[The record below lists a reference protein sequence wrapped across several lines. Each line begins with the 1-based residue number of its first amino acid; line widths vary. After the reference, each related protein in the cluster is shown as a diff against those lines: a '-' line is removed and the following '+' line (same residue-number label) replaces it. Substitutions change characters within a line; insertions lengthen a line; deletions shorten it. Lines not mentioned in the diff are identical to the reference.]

1 MSNACLLSLLVI
13 LPFLASLVIF
23 ILKITTKSVEKL
35 EQRTRIL
42 AIVTPLI
49 SAAITIY
56 FLIIMNNKEVIH
68 ASIFEWIN
76 IGDLH
81 ISISLMID
89 SLSMW
94 MILFISLITSLIFI
108 YATGYM
114 HNDAGFARFFIY
126 FHLFLGSMI
135 LLILGDNPI
144 VMFLGWE
151 GVGLCSYLL
160 IGFYFKDEE
169 NLKAANKA
177 FFLNRV
183 GDFGFVAALSLLF
196 VAIGSSGM
204 DYTSLEAHISQ
215 IDHETLRLIAILFFV
230 GAMGKSAQIPLYVW
244 LPDAM
249 AGPTPVSALIHAAT
263 MVTAGVYMVVRF
275 SFIYTLV
282 PEVGLFIAYIGAFSA
297 LIAALFA
304 SFSTDIKKI
313 LAYSTMSQL
322 GYMFIA
328 AGLEAYSAAMFH
340 LFTHAFF
347 KALLF
352 MGAGAVIVALHH
364 EQNIFKMGH
373 LRHFLP
379 SVFISMFVAT
389 VTISGIPPFS
399 GFFSK
404 DAIVAHAFFTQ
415 NYAIW
420 LIASL
425 TAFLTAFYMFRLF
438 FTVFIAPSKTT
449 RPYLEHVSI
458 SMQWPLMLLA
468 LGSVINGL
476 WNLPHY
482 MGGNQILSYFL
493 NLPDK
498 AIHASLKDEWI
509 LTLINSSIALLGMY
523 IAYIKFSEKAKE
535 PDSQRFYH
543 RIFINKLYI
552 DELYHFLIVRPLTLL
567 STFLNTRV
575 EAFVF
580 GVIYMGVKSY
590 RYLAIKI
597 NDLQSGDA
605 RSYLTYIMGGILMIS
620 MYVLVMLKALT

>member
-1 MSNACLLSLLVI
+1 MSDSFLLSLLVI
-13 LPFLASLVIF
+13 LPFVASFVIF
-23 ILKITTKSVEKL
+23 LLRITIKDSTKL
-35 EQRTRIL
+35 EQNSRKIT
-42 AIVTPLI
+42 IVTPLI
-49 SAAITIY
+49 SALITIY
-56 FLIIMNNKEVIH
+56 FLFIID
-68 ASIFEWIN
+68 ASHSVHSTIFQWVN
-76 IGDLH
+76 IGDFH
-81 ISISLMID
+81 IAISLVLD
-89 SLSMW
+89 NLSMW
-94 MILFISLITSLIFI
+94 MILFISLIASLIFI

-114 HNDAGFARFFIY
+114 HKDESYSRFFIY
-126 FHLFLGSMI
+126 FHLFLGSMM
-135 LLILGDNPI
+135 LLVLGDNPI
-144 VMFLGWE
+144 IMFVGWE

-183 GDFGFVAALSLLF
+183 GDFGFVSALALLF
-196 VAIGSSGM
+196 IAIGSTGM
-204 DYTSLEAHISQ
+204 DYTSLEAHIKE
-215 IDHETLRLIAILFFV
+215 IDHDTLRLIAILFFV

-263 MVTAGVYMVVRF
+263 MVTAGVYIVVRF

-304 SFSTDIKKI
+304 SFASDIKKI

-322 GYMFIA
+322 GYMFMA

-352 MGAGAVIVALHH
+352 MGAGTVIIALHH

-373 LRHFLP
+373 LRHYLP
-379 SVFISMFVAT
+379 AVFISMFVAT
-389 VTISGIPPFS
+389 VAISGIPPFS

-404 DAIVAHAFFTQ
+404 DAIVAHAFFTH
-415 NYAIW
+415 NYGIW
-420 LIASL
+420 LIASG

-449 RPYLEHVSI
+449 RPFLEPVSI

-468 LGSVINGL
+468 LGALINGW
-476 WNLPHY
+476 WNIPHF
-482 MGGNQILSYFL
+482 MGGSANVSAFL
-493 NLPDK
+493 NLPDL
-498 AIHASLKDEWI
+498 AIHASAKDEWI
-509 LTLINSSIALLGMY
+509 LTLVNSFIALLGMY
-523 IAYIKFSEKAKE
+523 TAYVKFAVRAAEPNSE
-535 PDSQRFYH
+535 RFFH
-543 RIFINKLYI
+543 RIFVNKLYV
-552 DELYHFLIVRPLTLL
+552 DEMYHFLIVNPIKAL
-567 STFLNTRV
+567 SNFFNTKV

-580 GVIYMGVKSY
+580 GVIYIGVKSY
-590 RYLAIKI
+590 RYLAIKV

-605 RSYLTYIMGGILMIS
+605 RTYLIYIMGGTIMIS
-620 MYVLVMLKALT
+620 IYVLSMLKALT

>member
-1 MSNACLLSLLVI
+1 MSNAWLLSLLVI
-13 LPFLASLVIF
+13 LPFATSLVIF
-23 ILKITTKSVEKL
+23 ILKISTKNVEKL

-49 SAAITIY
+49 LATTTLY
-56 FLIIMNNKEVIH
+56 FLIIIDNKVILH

-94 MILFISLITSLIFI
+94 MILFISLISALIFI

-114 HNDAGFARFFIY
+114 HKDVGFARFFIY
-126 FHLFLGSMI
+126 FHLFLGSMM
-135 LLILGDNPI
+135 LLVLGDNPI
-144 VMFLGWE
+144 IMFLGWE

-196 VAIGSSGM
+196 VSIGSSGM
-204 DYTSLEAHISQ
+204 DYTSLQAHISY
-215 IDHETLRLIAILFFV
+215 IDHDRLRLIAILFFIA
-230 GAMGKSAQIPLYVW
+230 AMGKSAQIPLYVW

-304 SFSTDIKKI
+304 SFATDIKKI

-322 GYMFIA
+322 GYMFMA

-373 LRHFLP
+373 LRHYLP
-379 SVFISMFVAT
+379 AVFISMFVAT
-389 VTISGIPPFS
+389 VAISGIPPFS

-404 DAIVAHAFFTQ
+404 DAIVTHAFFTH
-415 NYAIW
+415 NYGIW
-420 LIASL
+420 IIASA

-468 LGSVINGL
+468 FGAVFNGL
-476 WNLPHY
+476 WNIPHF
-482 MGGNQILSYFL
+482 MGGEQMVSHFL

-509 LTLINSSIALLGMY
+509 LTLTNSAVALLGMY
-523 IAYIKFSEKAKE
+523 IAYVKFSEKAKE
-535 PDSQRFYH
+535 PDSKRFYH
-543 RIFINKLYI
+543 RIFIHKFYI
-552 DELYHFLIVRPLTLL
+552 DELYDLIIVRPLKAM
-567 STFLNTRV
+567 STFLNAKV

-580 GVIYMGVKSY
+580 GLIYMGVKGY
-590 RYLAIKI
+590 RYLAIKV

-605 RSYLTYIMGGILMIS
+605 RAYLIYIMGGTLMIS
-620 MYVLVMLKALT
+620 VYVLAMLKALA